1 MQKKIAIALSLI
13 VLLPVVGLTWLGL
26 RMAHNEQQ
34 VVAAQVQAL
43 VHTQLRGVDDA
54 IQGYFLELQDSLQ
67 AQLAQRPLDNNSL
80 KQLALESAQVQQVLV
95 IAADGTRVLPAP
107 GAALSES
114 EKQFMQRTSS
124 LWDNPSLLT
133 QGGPLPLAPT
143 TSGLGSSAKKIRLS
157 PVGKGL
163 DRTDAGPA
171 QSGWYAWHWNAQ
183 LHHMLWWRDPQ
194 NRLIAVE
201 LAPVALLSEVITRL
215 PSTGGDASSAQTRT
229 RLVNGSG
236 QTVYEW
242 GAYQPLEKE
251 RSLAMLPLSHPLAS
265 WKLEYFAPALQGGAA
280 ANTFGILAAVLSIG
294 LALAG
299 LALYLYR
306 EHQRELRT
314 AQQRV
319 NFVNQVSHELK
330 TPLTNIRMYAELLEA
345 EVADGFADAPAQDG
359 AKAHQYIGVIT
370 TESQRLSRLIA
381 NVLSLGQ
388 SQKSQLRLAP
398 QPARVDDV
406 VARCVAAFQ
415 PALDAKGITVQMDAH
430 AGAQVL
436 LDPEALE
443 QILNN
448 LVSNVEKYAASGGA
462 IHISSQQDEDV
473 STVEVRDCGPGIAPQ
488 DRKRIFEPF
497 YRVSSRLTDGVSG
510 TGIGLGIARELA
522 RLHGGDLVAQNVP
535 EGACFKVTLHTPLA
549 KHDSLKDGP

>member
-1 MQKKIAIALSLI
+1 MQKKIAVALLLI
-13 VLLPVVGLTWLGL
+13 VLLPVAGLTWLGL

-34 VVAAQVQAL
+34 VVAAQVQSL
-43 VHTQLRGVDDA
+43 VHAQLQGVDEA
-54 IQGYFLELQDSLQ
+54 IQSYFLEQQDSLL
-67 AQLAQRPLDNNSL
+67 AQLAQQPLSNESL

-95 IAADGTRVLPAP
+95 MAADGSRVLPAP
-107 GAALSES
+107 GATLSES
-114 EKQFMQRTSS
+114 EKQFMQRTSA

-133 QGGPLPLAPT
+133 QSGPLPMAPT
-143 TSGLGSSAKKIRLS
+143 TAGLGSSAKKFRFS
-157 PVGKGL
+157 PVGKGM
-163 DRTDAGPA
+163 DKTEAGPA

-183 LHHMLWWRDPQ
+183 LHHLFWWRDAQ
-194 NRLIAVE
+194 NRLIALE

-215 PSTGGDASSAQTRT
+215 PNTGGETNPAQTRT

-242 GAYQPLEKE
+242 GAYQPADKE

-265 WKLEYFAPALQGGAA
+265 WKLEYFAPALQGGTA
-280 ANTFGILAAVLSIG
+280 ANTFGIVAAVLSIG

-306 EHQRELRT
+306 EHNRELRT

-345 EVADGFADAPAQDG
+345 EVADGFADAPEQDG

-388 SQKSQLRLAP
+388 SQKSQLRLAL
-398 QPARVDDV
+398 QPTRVDDV
-406 VARCVAAFQ
+406 ITRCVAAFQ
-415 PALDAKGITVQMDAH
+415 PALDAKGIAVQVDAH

-448 LVSNVEKYAASGGA
+448 LVSNVEKYAAAGGA
-462 IHISSQQDEDV
+462 IHISSHQQKDV
-473 STVEVRDCGPGIAPQ
+473 STVEVRDFGPGIAPQ
-488 DRKRIFEPF
+488 DRSRIFEPF

-522 RLHGGDLVAQNVP
+522 RLHGGDLVAQDVDK
-535 EGACFKVTLHTPLA
+535 GACFRLTLHTPQTQENMT
-549 KHDSLKDGP
+549 

>member
-1 MQKKIAIALSLI
+1 MQKKIAITLLLI
-13 VLLPVVGLTWLGL
+13 VLLPVAGLAWLGL

-34 VVAAQVQAL
+34 VVAAQVQGL
-43 VHTQLRGVDDA
+43 VHAQLQGVDDA
-54 IQGYFLELQDSLQ
+54 IQGYFLELQDSLLT
-67 AQLAQRPLDNNSL
+67 QLAQRPLDHNGL
-80 KQLALESAQVQQVLV
+80 KQLVMESAQLQHVLV
-95 IAADGTRVLPAP
+95 MAANGSRVLPAP

-114 EKQFMQRTSS
+114 EKQFMQRTSA

-133 QGGPLPLAPT
+133 QGGSLMLTQAA
-143 TSGLGSSAKKIRLS
+143 SGQGSLAKKFRLS
-157 PVGKGL
+157 PVSKGM
-163 DRTDAGPA
+163 DKADAGPA

-183 LHHMLWWRDPQ
+183 LHHLFWWRDPQ
-194 NRLIAVE
+194 NRVIALE

-215 PSTGGDASSAQTRT
+215 PNTGSETTPAQTRT

-242 GAYQPLEKE
+242 GPYRPADKE

-280 ANTFGILAAVLSIG
+280 ANTFGIVAGVLSIG

-345 EVADGFADAPAQDG
+345 EVADGFADAPEQDG

-388 SQKSQLRLAP
+388 SQKSQLRLAL

-415 PALDAKGITVQMDAH
+415 PALDAKGIAVQVDAH
-430 AGAQVL
+430 AGAQVQ

-462 IHISSQQDEDV
+462 IHISSHQSEDV
-473 STVEVRDCGPGIAPQ
+473 STVEVRDFGPGITPQ
-488 DRKRIFEPF
+488 DRSRIFEPF

-510 TGIGLGIARELA
+510 TGIGLGIARDLA
-522 RLHGGDLVAQNVP
+522 RLHGGDLVAQDVAK
-535 EGACFKVTLHTPLA
+535 GASFQLTLHTPPA
-549 KHDSLKDGP
+549 KENTT

>member
-1 MQKKIAIALSLI
+1 MQKKIAITLLLI
-13 VLLPVVGLTWLGL
+13 VLLPVAGLAWLGL
-26 RMAHNEQQ
+26 RMAHNEKQMA
-34 VVAAQVQAL
+34 AAQVQGL
-43 VHTQLRGVDDA
+43 VHAQLQGVDEA
-54 IQGYFLELQDSLQ
+54 IQAYFLDLQDSLL
-67 AQLAQRPLDNNSL
+67 AQLTLRPLDNDSL
-80 KQLALESAQVQQVLV
+80 KKMALESAHVQQVLV
-95 IAADGTRVLPAP
+95 MAADGSRVLPAP
-107 GAALSES
+107 GAPLSES
-114 EKQFMQRTSS
+114 EKQFMQRTSA

-133 QGGPLPLAPT
+133 QGGPLPMAPT
-143 TSGLGSSAKKIRLS
+143 TSSLGSSAKKFRLS
-157 PVGKGL
+157 PVGKGM
-163 DRTDAGPA
+163 DKAEAGPA

-183 LHHMLWWRDPQ
+183 LHHLFWWRDPQ
-194 NRLIAVE
+194 NRLIALE
-201 LAPVALLSEVITRL
+201 LAPVTLLSDVITRL
-215 PSTGGDASSAQTRT
+215 PNTGGETSPVQTRT

-236 QTVYEW
+236 RTVYEW
-242 GAYQPLEKE
+242 GPYQPADKE

-280 ANTFGILAAVLSIG
+280 VNTFGILAAVLSIG

-345 EVADGFADAPAQDG
+345 EVADSFADAPVQDG

-370 TESQRLSRLIA
+370 TESLRLSRLIA

-388 SQKSQLRLAP
+388 SQKSQLRLAR
-398 QPARVDDV
+398 QSACVDDV
-406 VARCVAAFQ
+406 ITRCVAAFQ
-415 PALDAKGITVQMDAH
+415 PALDAKGIAVQVDAH
-430 AGAQVL
+430 AAARVM

-448 LVSNVEKYAASGGA
+448 LVSNVEKYAAAGGA
-462 IHISSQQDEDV
+462 IHISSRQDQDV
-473 STVEVRDCGPGIAPQ
+473 STIEVRDFGPGIAPQ
-488 DRKRIFEPF
+488 DHNRIFEPF

-522 RLHGGDLVAQNVP
+522 QLHGGNLVVQDVDK
-535 EGACFKVTLHTPLA
+535 GACFQVTLHTPQA
-549 KHDSLKDGP
+549 KETP

>member
-1 MQKKIAIALSLI
+1 MQKKIAITLLLI
-13 VLLPVVGLTWLGL
+13 VLLPLAGLMWLGL

-34 VVAAQVQAL
+34 VAATQVQAL
-43 VHTQLRGVDDA
+43 VHAQLQGVDDA
-54 IQGYFLELQDSLQ
+54 IQGYFLELQSSLL
-67 AQLAQRPLDNNSL
+67 AQLAQQPHSNDSL
-80 KQLALESAQVQQVLV
+80 KQLVLESAQLQQVLV
-95 IAADGTRVLPAP
+95 ISASGSRVLPAP

-114 EKQFMQRTSS
+114 EKQFMQRTSAI
-124 LWDNPSLLT
+124 WDNPSLMT
-133 QGGPLPLAPT
+133 QGGPLVMAPAVQN
-143 TSGLGSSAKKIRLS
+143 LGSSAKKFRLS
-157 PVGKGL
+157 PVGNGSGNGNGQ
-163 DRTDAGPA
+163 DIAEPGPA

-183 LHHMLWWRDPQ
+183 LHHLFWWRDPQ
-194 NRLIAVE
+194 NRLIALE
-201 LAPVALLSEVITRL
+201 LAPVALLSDVVARL
-215 PSTGGDASSAQTRT
+215 PNTGADASSAQTRT

-242 GAYQPLEKE
+242 GAYQPADKE

-265 WKLEYFAPALQGGAA
+265 WKLEYFAPALQGGAVA
-280 ANTFGILAAVLSIG
+280 STFGMVAAVLSIG

-345 EVADGFADAPAQDG
+345 EVADGFGDAPAQDG
-359 AKAHQYIGVIT
+359 AKAHRYIGVIT

-388 SQKSQLRLAP
+388 SQKSQLRLSL
-398 QPARVDDV
+398 QPACVDDV

-415 PALDAKGITVQMDAH
+415 PALDAKGIAVQVDAH
-430 AGAQVL
+430 AGEPVL

-443 QILNN
+443 QIMNN
-448 LVSNVEKYAASGGA
+448 LVSNVEKYAAAGGA
-462 IHISSQQDEDV
+462 IHISSQQDHDV
-473 STVEVRDCGPGIAPQ
+473 STVDVRDFGPGIAPKE
-488 DRKRIFEPF
+488 RSRIFEPF

-522 RLHGGDLVAQNVP
+522 RLHGGNLVVQVVDQ
-535 EGACFKVTLHTPLA
+535 GACFRLTLHTPQA
-549 KHDSLKDGP
+549 

>member
-1 MQKKIAIALSLI
+1 MQKKIAITLLLI
-13 VLLPVVGLTWLGL
+13 VLLPVTGLAWLGL

-43 VHTQLRGVDDA
+43 VHAQLQGVDDA
-54 IQGYFLELQDSLQ
+54 IQAHFSELQDSLL
-67 AQLAQRPLDNNSL
+67 AQLTQRPLDNDNL
-80 KQLALESAQVQQVLV
+80 KRMALESAHVQQVLV
-95 IAADGTRVLPAP
+95 IAANGTRVLPAP
-107 GAALSES
+107 GALLSES
-114 EKQFMQRTSS
+114 EKQFMQRTSA

-133 QGGPLPLAPT
+133 QGGPLPMAPT
-143 TSGLGSSAKKIRLS
+143 TSGQGNSAKKFRLS
-157 PVGKGL
+157 PVGKGM
-163 DRTDAGPA
+163 DKAEAGPA

-183 LHHMLWWRDPQ
+183 LHHLLWWRDPQ
-194 NRLIAVE
+194 SRLIALE
-201 LAPVALLSEVITRL
+201 LAPVALLSEVISRL
-215 PSTGGDASSAQTRT
+215 PNTGAEANPAQSRT
-229 RLVNGSG
+229 RLVNASG

-242 GAYQPLEKE
+242 GTYQPADKE

-265 WKLEYFAPALQGGAA
+265 WKLEYFAPALRGGAVA
-280 ANTFGILAAVLSIG
+280 STFGIVAAVLSIA

-306 EHQRELRT
+306 EHNRELRT

-345 EVADGFADAPAQDG
+345 EVADGFADAPEQDS

-381 NVLSLGQ
+381 NVLSLSQ
-388 SQKSQLRLAP
+388 SQKSQLRLAL
-398 QPARVDDV
+398 QTARVDDV
-406 VARCVAAFQ
+406 IARCVAAFQ
-415 PALDAKGITVQMDAH
+415 PALDAKGIDVQVAAH
-430 AGAQVL
+430 AGAPVL

-448 LVSNVEKYAASGGA
+448 LVSNVEKYAAAGGA
-462 IHISSQQDEDV
+462 IHISSHQENDV
-473 STVEVRDCGPGIAPQ
+473 STVDVRDFGPGIASQ
-488 DRKRIFEPF
+488 DRSRVFEPF

-522 RLHGGDLVAQNVP
+522 RLHGGDLVGLEVDK
-535 EGACFKVTLHTPLA
+535 GACFRLTLHTPPA
-549 KHDSLKDGP
+549 QENTP

>member
-1 MQKKIAIALSLI
+1 MHKKIAIALLLI
-13 VLLPVVGLTWLGL
+13 VLLPVAGLAWLGL

-34 VVAAQVQAL
+34 VVAAQVQGL
-43 VHTQLRGVDDA
+43 VHAQLQGVDDA

-67 AQLAQRPLDNNSL
+67 AQLSRQPLDNDSL
-80 KQLALESAQVQQVLV
+80 KQLARESAQVQQVMV
-95 IAADGTRVLPAP
+95 MAADGSRVLPAP
-107 GAALSES
+107 GTPLSES
-114 EKQFMQRTSS
+114 EKQFMQRTSA

-133 QGGPLPLAPT
+133 QGGPLTMAST
-143 TSGLGSSAKKIRLS
+143 TSGRGSSAQKFRLS
-157 PVGKGL
+157 PVGKGTSK
-163 DRTDAGPA
+163 DKAEAGPA

-183 LHHMLWWRDPQ
+183 LHHLFWWRDPQ
-194 NRLIAVE
+194 YRVIALE
-201 LAPVALLSEVITRL
+201 LAPVALLSDVITRL
-215 PSTGGDASSAQTRT
+215 PNTDVDASPAQTRT

-242 GAYQPLEKE
+242 GSYQPADKE
-251 RSLAMLPLSHPLAS
+251 RSLDMLPLSHPLAS

-359 AKAHQYIGVIT
+359 AKAQQYIGVIT

-388 SQKSQLRLAP
+388 SQKSQLRLAL
-398 QPARVDDV
+398 QAACVDDV
-406 VARCVAAFQ
+406 VTRCVAVFQ
-415 PALDAKGITVQMDAH
+415 PALDAKGIAVQVDAH

-448 LVSNVEKYAASGGA
+448 LVSNVEKYAAAGGA
-462 IHISSQQDEDV
+462 IHISSRQDQDV
-473 STVEVRDCGPGIAPQ
+473 STIEVRDFGPGIAPQ
-488 DRKRIFEPF
+488 DRDRIFEPF

-522 RLHGGDLVAQNVP
+522 RLHGGDLVVQAVDK
-535 EGACFKVTLHTPLA
+535 GACFRLTLHTPPA
-549 KHDSLKDGP
+549 QENTT

>member
-1 MQKKIAIALSLI
+1 MQKKIAITLLLI
-13 VLLPVVGLTWLGL
+13 VLLPVAGLAWLGL

-34 VVAAQVQAL
+34 VVAAQVQSL
-43 VHTQLRGVDDA
+43 VHAQLQGVDDA
-54 IQGYFLELQDSLQ
+54 IQGYFLELQDSLL
-67 AQLAQRPLDNNSL
+67 AQLNQRPLDNDSL
-80 KQLALESAQVQQVLV
+80 KQLARESAQVQQVLV
-95 IAADGTRVLPAP
+95 IAADGSRVLPAP
-107 GAALSES
+107 GAPLSES
-114 EKQFMQRTSS
+114 EKQFMQRTSA

-133 QGGPLPLAPT
+133 QGGPLVMAST
-143 TSGLGSSAKKIRLS
+143 TSGQGGSSQKYRLS
-157 PVGKGL
+157 PVSKGM
-163 DRTDAGPA
+163 DKTDAGPA

-183 LHHMLWWRDPQ
+183 LHHLFWWRDTQ
-194 NRLIAVE
+194 NRVIAVE
-201 LAPVALLSEVITRL
+201 LAPVALLSDLITRL
-215 PSTGGDASSAQTRT
+215 PSTGADTSPAQTHT
-229 RLVNGSG
+229 RLINGSG

-242 GAYQPLEKE
+242 GAYQPADKE

-345 EVADGFADAPAQDG
+345 EVADGFADAPAHDG
-359 AKAHQYIGVIT
+359 AKAQQYIGVIT

-388 SQKSQLRLAP
+388 SQKSQLRLAR
-398 QPARVDDV
+398 QAACVDDV

-415 PALDAKGITVQMDAH
+415 PALDAKGIAVQVDAH

-436 LDPEALE
+436 LAPEAVE

-448 LVSNVEKYAASGGA
+448 LVSNVEKYAAAGGA
-462 IHISSQQDEDV
+462 IHISSRQDKDI
-473 STVEVRDCGPGIAPQ
+473 STVEVRDFGPGIAPQ
-488 DRKRIFEPF
+488 DHKRIFEPF

-522 RLHGGDLVAQNVP
+522 RLHGGDLVVRDVDT
-535 EGACFKVTLHTPLA
+535 GACFRLTLHTPPA
-549 KHDSLKDGP
+549 QENTT

>member
-1 MQKKIAIALSLI
+1 MQKKIAIALLLI
-13 VLLPVVGLTWLGL
+13 VLLPVTGLAWLGL
-26 RMAHNEQQ
+26 RMAHNEQR

-43 VHTQLRGVDDA
+43 VHAQLQGVDDA
-54 IQGYFLELQDSLQ
+54 IQGYFLELQDSLST
-67 AQLAQRPLDNNSL
+67 QLARQPVDGERL
-80 KQLALESAQVQQVLV
+80 KQLVLQSAQVQQVLV
-95 IAADGTRVLPAP
+95 VAADGSRVLPAP
-107 GAALSES
+107 GAMLSES
-114 EKQFMQRTSS
+114 EKQFMQRTSA
-124 LWDNPSLLT
+124 LWDNPKLLT
-133 QGGPLPLAPT
+133 QGGPLAMAPNTAGLA
-143 TSGLGSSAKKIRLS
+143 SSSKKFRVS
-157 PVGKGL
+157 PVAKGA
-163 DRTDAGPA
+163 DKAEADPA

-183 LHHMLWWRDPQ
+183 LHHLFWWRDPQ
-194 NRLIAVE
+194 NRLIALE
-201 LAPVALLSEVITRL
+201 LAPVALLSEVIAHL
-215 PSTGGDASSAQTRT
+215 PNTSADASPAQTRT

-242 GAYQPLEKE
+242 GTYQPTDKE

-280 ANTFGILAAVLSIG
+280 ASTLGIVAAVLSIA

-299 LALYLYR
+299 LAVYLYR
-306 EHQRELRT
+306 EHSRELRT

-359 AKAHQYIGVIT
+359 ARAHQYIGVIT

-398 QPARVDDV
+398 QPATVDEV
-406 VARCVAAFQ
+406 IARCVAAFQ
-415 PALDAKGITVQMDAH
+415 PALDAKAIAVQVDAH
-430 AGAQVL
+430 AGAPVL

-448 LVSNVEKYAASGGA
+448 LVSNVEKYAAAGGA
-462 IHISSQQDEDV
+462 IHIRSQQDDNT
-473 STVEVRDCGPGIAPQ
+473 STVDVRDFGPGIAPQ
-488 DRKRIFEPF
+488 DRDRIFEPF

-522 RLHGGDLVAQNVP
+522 RLHGGDLVVQDVDT
-535 EGACFKVTLHTPLA
+535 GASFRLTLHTPQA
-549 KHDSLKDGP
+549 KENP